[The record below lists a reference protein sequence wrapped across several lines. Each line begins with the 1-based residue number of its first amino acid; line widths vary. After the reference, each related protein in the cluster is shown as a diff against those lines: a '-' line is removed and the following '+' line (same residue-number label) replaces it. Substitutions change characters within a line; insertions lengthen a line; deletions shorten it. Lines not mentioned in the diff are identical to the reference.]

1 MPALPQVQLRER
13 EGASLVDAFRR
24 ASPLAAGRVDACV
37 EQHAH
42 DVWHRVLDRGDEA
55 IVPFPLRG
63 ASAVRAGS
71 KLEQQLH
78 RLGAPPLG
86 RGEEGRVLEGV
97 GGIDGRAV
105 LEQQPHARPYPLR
118 VLAGDLHE
126 VLWRHIRLCIEKQP
140 AGADIAALARKPQ
153 RCHDGAVG
161 PDLAPDVDVG
171 ARLDKRAGALLARM
185 AVASHMHHQSA
196 VQQRDLPR
204 DARQRDELRQL
215 GATRLPHQLPEPAR
229 LPTPENQ
236 RQLGGSD
243 GRLRQ
248 LVPGAASGQLGWF
261 GAQVGRPD
269 REPAHA
275 GGRADLHAIPP
286 PALVEAEDPGDS
298 PVELRSRLQT
308 HHRGAQA
315 RRQASAVVICR
326 AERVLCA

>member
-1 MPALPQVQLRER
+1 MYSKASVASMGAPCSSSSRMHDRTPS
-13 EGASLVDAFRR
+13 ASLPAICTR
-24 ASPLAAGRVDACV
+24 SS
-37 EQHAH
+37 
-42 DVWHRVLDRGDEA
+42 GDT
-55 IVPFPLRG
+55 
-63 ASAVRAGS
+63 SAWKMGGAGS
-71 KLEQQLH
+71 GPVPLLCPTP
-78 RLGAPPLG
+78 RLPAPP
-86 RGEEGRVLEGV
+86 
-97 GGIDGRAV
+97 
-105 LEQQPHARPYPLR
+105 
-118 VLAGDLHE
+118 
-126 VLWRHIRLCIEKQP
+126 RLCIEKQP